1 MTQTS
6 TKDTKGKTPKTKTP
20 KAKTQG
26 TKIPVLKRVG
36 TRAAAKKNRDVLPVG
51 DLGIIALES
60 SQEIG
65 RKINDY
71 IVEWRTEREHKH
83 SSHPQLTGYVRDNY
97 LIRCETPRFGSGEGK
112 ATIFDTIRGH
122 DIFILLDVCN
132 YSITYQMR
140 GQTNHMSPDD
150 HFIDLERII
159 AAIGGKARRINVIMP
174 FLYESRQHRRSGRE
188 SLDCAQALKELVS
201 MGVDN
206 IITFDAHDPRIQNA
220 IPLSGFENFLPTYQF
235 IKGLFRAA
243 PDFSVSPDDLMIV
256 SPDEAGTSRAVYM
269 ANVLG
274 VDMGMFYKRR
284 NYTVTVGGEN
294 PIVAHEFLGASVKG
308 KDVVLLDDMIS
319 SGNAALQISRELK
332 ALGAGRIFICATFG
346 LFTDGLEKFDKAW
359 EGGLFH
365 SILTTNLVYQ
375 KPELLAKPY
384 YRSCDLSKFVALI
397 IDSLNHDSSLSDL
410 LDPVDRI
417 NRFLKKRGAKRA

>member
-1 MTQTS
+1 MLTLT
-6 TKDTKGKTPKTKTP
+6 
-20 KAKTQG
+20 G
-26 TKIPVLKRVG
+26 TKSPRTRRTG
-36 TRAAAKKNRDVLPVG
+36 TKAAARKNRDALPIG
-51 DLGIIALES
+51 DLGIIALPS
-60 SQEIG
+60 SAEMG

-71 IVEWRTEREHKH
+71 IVGWRKERDHKH
-83 SSHPQLTGYVRDNY
+83 SAHLQLTGYVRDNY
-97 LIRCETPRFGSGEGK
+97 LIRSETPRFGSGEGK
-112 ATIFDTIRGH
+112 ATIYDSIRGY
-122 DIFILLDVCN
+122 DIFLLLDVCN
-132 YSITYQMR
+132 YSITYTMR

-150 HFIDLERII
+150 HFIDLERMI

-174 FLYESRQHRRSGRE
+174 YLYESRQHRRSGRE
-188 SLDCAQALKELVS
+188 SLDCAQALKELVR

-235 IKGLFRAA
+235 LKGLFRAA
-243 PDFSVSPDDLMIV
+243 PDFTVSPETLMIV

-284 NYTVTVGGEN
+284 DYTKTLNGEN
-294 PIVAHEFLGASVKG
+294 PIVQHEFLGAPVKG

-319 SGNAALQISRELK
+319 SGNTALQIARELK
-332 ALGAGRIFICATFG
+332 ILGAKRIFICATFG
-346 LFTDGLEKFDKAW
+346 LFTDGLQKFDDAW
-359 EGGLFH
+359 KKKTFH
-365 SILTTNLVYQ
+365 ALLTTNLVYQ
-375 KPELLAKPY
+375 KPELLSKPY

-417 NRFLKKRGAKRA
+417 NRFLARKDARRT